1 MPTARE
7 YRHNAE
13 ICLKLACE
21 TNEIYG
27 RTALL
32 ELATEF
38 RAMAEYWNAKFTR
51 GDSGGLYPRLVN
63 AARPRSRSNKGR
75 RCNSNSRFNE
85 DTRRRTN
92 DGPPSAVPPSLKK
105 NPAGLRG

>member
-38 RAMAEYWNAKFTR
+38 RAMAEYLER
-51 GDSGGLYPRLVN
+51 EVYPRRQRRALP
-63 AARPRSRSNKGR
+63 APRSRSNKGR

-105 NPAGLRG
+105 SPAGLRG

>member
-38 RAMAEYWNAKFTR
+38 RAMAEYLER
-51 GDSGGLYPRLVN
+51 EVYPRRQRRALP
-63 AARPRSRSNKGR
+63 APR
-75 RCNSNSRFNE
+75 E
-85 DTRRRTN
+85 RRTAAF
-92 DGPPSAVPPSLKK
+92 PVQ
-105 NPAGLRG
+105 

>member
-38 RAMAEYWNAKFTR
+38 RAMAEYLER
-51 GDSGGLYPRLVN
+51 EVYPRRQRRALP
-63 AARPRSRSNKGR
+63 APR
-75 RCNSNSRFNE
+75 E
-85 DTRRRTN
+85 RRTAAF
-92 DGPPSAVPPSLKK
+92 PETVQQQQQIQ
-105 NPAGLRG
+105 RGHETKDE